1 MTENDWGMTL
11 KWKNQVLSL
20 IETAPDSF
28 ILTSRML
35 YSVGMGWFWN
45 RPWTG
50 MRLEWRNDPQMNGM
64 ILLRR
69 EYQDGM
75 TECSRIREFSE
86 LRVLPWIKKLPSFGL
101 IRSFQHHSR
110 MREWSGNDQ
119 NDCWMLSSHCNF
131 HSLSFKSDMEWRN
144 EVEWG
149 VFRRRRKKM
158 NSEMSVIPPSFRHPG
173 IQTKNKL

>member
-1 MTENDWGMTL
+1 
-11 KWKNQVLSL
+11 
-20 IETAPDSF
+20 
-28 ILTSRML
+28 
-35 YSVGMGWFWN
+35 
-45 RPWTG
+45 
-50 MRLEWRNDPQMNGM
+50 MRLECRNDPQMNGM
-64 ILLRR
+64 ILFWR
-69 EYQDGM
+69 EYEDGM

-149 VFRRRRKKM
+149 VFRRRRKKL
-158 NSEMSVIPPSFRHPG
+158 IPRCLSFRHHSVIQEFKKKISSRLSMEWCLNDWGMTSEWNNQVLSLIETTPDYF
-173 IQTKNKL
+173 IQTPFGSFHCHSVWGMT